1 MSSIDVVVPCYRY
14 GRFLKECVESVLAQV
29 SSDVRVLIIDDASP
43 DNTAEV
49 ATDLCKKNSQVTY
62 VRHNT
67 NIGHIATYNEGI
79 EWASADYYMLLSA
92 DDYLLPGVLCR
103 AGEIMDANPAVGLAF
118 GRALTLSDGG
128 PLQPFTIGS
137 DKTGMQVLSGLEFIQ
152 LSGAKNIVPSP
163 TAVVRTEL
171 QKRIGGY
178 LPTLPHSGDME
189 MWLRLAVHGDVA
201 ISDAYF
207 AVYRQ
212 HTANMSFSYFTEGWL
227 PDLQQRRAA
236 FDSFLEGAAGILP
249 GAPGIYRRQL
259 ELLACDI
266 VKCASAAHSC
276 GDTDLSRQLSMY
288 AVSTYPGIK
297 RSLPWAKLGC
307 KRIVGPTTWKALR
320 SSSAWIRQIID

>member
-1 MSSIDVVVPCYRY
+1 
-14 GRFLKECVESVLAQV
+14 
-29 SSDVRVLIIDDASP
+29 
-43 DNTAEV
+43 
-49 ATDLCKKNSQVTY
+49 
-62 VRHNT
+62 
-67 NIGHIATYNEGI
+67 
-79 EWASADYYMLLSA
+79 
-92 DDYLLPGVLCR
+92 
-103 AGEIMDANPAVGLAF
+103 
-118 GRALTLSDGG
+118 
-128 PLQPFTIGS
+128 
-137 DKTGMQVLSGLEFIQ
+137 
-152 LSGAKNIVPSP
+152 
-163 TAVVRTEL
+163 
-171 QKRIGGY
+171 
-178 LPTLPHSGDME
+178 ME

>member
-1 MSSIDVVVPCYRY
+1 MSSVDVVVPCYRY
-14 GRFLKECVESVLAQV
+14 GRFLKECVESVLAQA
-29 SSDVRVLIIDDASP
+29 SSDVRVLIIDDAST

-49 ATDLCKKNSQVTY
+49 ATDLCKESSKVTFI
-62 VRHNT
+62 RHDT
-67 NIGHIATYNEGI
+67 NFGHIATYNEGI

-92 DDYLLPGVLCR
+92 DDYLLPGALCR
-103 AGEIMDANPAVGLAF
+103 AGEIMDANPAVGFAF
-118 GRALTLSDGG
+118 GRALTLSEGG
-128 PLQPFTIGS
+128 TPQPFTIASHKAG
-137 DKTGMQVLSGLEFIQ
+137 TRVLSGLEFIQ
-152 LSGAKNIVPSP
+152 LSGAQNIVSSP

-201 ISDAYF
+201 MSDAYF

-236 FDSFLEGAAGILP
+236 FDSFLESAAGILQ
-249 GAPGIYRRQL
+249 GAPDIYRRQL

-266 VKCASAAHSC
+266 VKCASAALSC
-276 GDTDLSRQLSMY
+276 GDMDLSKRLSMY
-288 AVSTYPGIK
+288 AVSTHPEIK
-297 RSLPWAKLGC
+297 KSLPWTKLGC

-320 SSSAWIRQIID
+320 SSSAWIRQIIN